1 MKAAPPCSVWCNC
14 RRRRRSNTRKGFQ
27 FPLMLLYIISGWE
40 ELSIDN
46 TGAICFC
53 GLLYYVKGRRFM
65 HFHYPSFLLGLLLG
79 IILIV
84 LLIYLILWWLV
95 KDDERWFR
103 RHLDDYVDEDDSLK

>member
-1 MKAAPPCSVWCNC
+1 MN
-14 RRRRRSNTRKGFQ
+14 
-27 FPLMLLYIISGWE
+27 MYIAEWLCQRLGRTV
-40 ELSIDN
+40 DRQN
-46 TGAICFC
+46 GAICFS
-53 GLLYYVKGRRFM
+53 GLLYYVNGRRFM